1 MLNKFFISKVRVK
14 ILKLFLLN
22 VNSVFHVREIVRQ
35 TEEEINAVRR
45 ILTELENVGFLISER
60 NGNRLYY
67 RLNKDF
73 EFFEEFIS
81 LFNKEYGLGERI
93 IKHKVKLGNIK
104 LVFFTNAYIQSKRK
118 NEDDLDLVIVGNN
131 INFIYLEKLI
141 KEYEDRTGKNINY
154 TYLSQIEFDTYK
166 KNTYFLNNIVNKEKI
181 ILVGEESFV
190 HNEIR

>member
-1 MLNKFFISKVRVK
+1 MLDKFFISKVRVK

-22 VNSVFHVREIVRQ
+22 VESTFHVREIVRQ
-35 TEEEINAVRR
+35 VEEEINAVRR
-45 ILTELENVGFLISER
+45 ILMELEDTKFLISER

-93 IKHKVKLGNIK
+93 IKHRAKLGNIK
-104 LVFFTNAYIQSKRK
+104 LAFFTNTYIQAKRK
-118 NEDDLDLVIVGNN
+118 NEDDLDLVIIGSN

-141 KEYEDRTGKNINY
+141 QEYESKTDKNINY
-154 TYLSQIEFDTYK
+154 TYLSQGEFDTYK
-166 KNTYFLNNIVNKEKI
+166 KNVYFLNNIVNEEKI
-181 ILVGEESFV
+181 ILIGEESFV
-190 HNEIR
+190 HN